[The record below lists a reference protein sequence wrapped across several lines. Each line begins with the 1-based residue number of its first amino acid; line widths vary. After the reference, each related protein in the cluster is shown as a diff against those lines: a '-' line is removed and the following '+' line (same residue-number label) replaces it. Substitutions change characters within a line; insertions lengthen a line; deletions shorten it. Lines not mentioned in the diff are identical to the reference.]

1 MNVNDYDLTSG
12 FVLNNEQAL
21 DYLEACAKGFYNE
34 AVNLT
39 GDDIGAII
47 DDIVAMAHIVR
58 VEWREYEWV
67 KFEECQ
73 MAPSGIMIKPMV
85 ERSNTNDTSIRG
97 DSL

>member
-1 MNVNDYDLTSG
+1 MNVNDYDLTNG

-39 GDDIGAII
+39 G

-85 ERSNTNDTSIRG
+85 ERSNVK
-97 DSL
+97 